1 MSYFKNNNIWLDD
14 YIMHINDKIVMNMPT
29 IKNPLKPE
37 NENIEIPTIYNYN
50 NIVKYNYNAQQ
61 LKTFAKHYK
70 LKISGNKKELILRI
84 YIYLYLSS
92 YAIKIQK
99 IFRGI
104 ILRKYILLHGPA
116 FVNRDIC
123 TNKTDF
129 ITMEDVKDIE
139 RNQFFSYKDEDGF
152 IYGFEISSIFNLI
165 SKNLISKKTFGK
177 NPYNRNAIPKQ
188 VFIDI
193 KKILSLSNIL
203 KIKVNLEIE
212 DDTSNISNEKTIEL
226 RTLSLFQNIDSLGN
240 YSNPEWFLSLNRLQM
255 VKLLRELNDIWNF
268 RAQLTQ
274 EIKRNI
280 CPPFGDP
287 FRNVSLSYILNEQ
300 NVNNVRKVIIEVF
313 EKLVNT
319 GIDSDSQSLGAY
331 YVLGALTLV
340 NESAA
345 ISLPWLF
352 QSVSYF

>member
-1 MSYFKNNNIWLDD
+1 MSYFKNNNVWLDD